1 MWHLKKKAS
10 SELKF
15 FTIIGKM
22 ENLEIDWGRDGLYIT
37 FEVKGIRFFDYP
49 DQWFADNG
57 DIVEVTYCYL
67 SPESPSITHISIL
80 AKYSNYMRVKQT
92 LAIIWDFILI
102 VFLIVTFPI
111 WFYGI
116 SKLSILLY
124 IALGFCILQRACKK
138 IKILYEIE
146 KNRG

>member
-22 ENLEIDWGRDGLYIT
+22 ENLETDWGRDGLYIT

-67 SPESPSITHISIL
+67 SLELPSITHISIL
-80 AKYSNYMRVKQT
+80 AKYSNYMRVKQV

-111 WFYGI
+111 
-116 SKLSILLY
+116 
-124 IALGFCILQRACKK
+124 
-138 IKILYEIE
+138 
-146 KNRG
+146 